1 MSGTISGMSLRFALL
16 GLLNEHPSS
25 GYDLTQRFSQG
36 IGSYA
41 WDAKHSQI
49 YPELKKLTDEGVIE
63 IAEEGARGRKTYAI
77 TPAGRDQ
84 LRGWLLTAPAGTGG
98 VRNEYVLRLFLLS
111 ALSRDEARQIL
122 THTIDYATRQRDTIS
137 ADYET
142 SVANGGPAGGHGAL
156 AAQYGIRVFQATI
169 DWARWAIEQIDT
181 DPAFGRQF
189 GRPGRMDR

>member
-1 MSGTISGMSLRFALL
+1 MSLRFALL

-49 YPELKKLTDEGVIE
+49 YPELRKLTDDGLIE
-63 IAEEGARGRKTYAI
+63 VAEEGARGRKTYAI
-77 TPAGRDQ
+77 TQQGRAL
-84 LRGWLLTAPAGTGG
+84 LRDWLLSPPVGAGG

-111 ALSRDEARQIL
+111 ALDREEARRIL
-122 THTIDYATRQRDTIS
+122 VRTIEYSTEQRDAIS
-137 ADYET
+137 ASYSE
-142 SVANGGPAGGHGAL
+142 SVADGGRARGHGAL
-156 AAQYGIRVFQATI
+156 AAQYGIRIFDATI

-181 DPAFGRQF
+181 DPEFGIA
-189 GRPGRMDR
+189 D